1 MTTFL
6 KRTLKILILSFFV
19 LLFTSKLC
27 FADVYMPRTV
37 TSIEDLNI
45 IELISW
51 ILVALIL
58 IITFIAAIKIVMANL
73 TDDISYEYLKEKYA
87 SIIFYACLFFQS
99 YFYIIKQL
107 TLGSILFFFV
117 PAIIATALRIL
128 AKEKKVS
135 MVIMILSTIF
145 TVLFLFLSMGVD

>member
-1 MTTFL
+1 MTTFF

-73 TDDISYEYLKEKYA
+73 TDDISYEYLKEKYIRQM
-87 SIIFYACLFFQS
+87 IIETSCLK
-99 YFYIIKQL
+99 I
-107 TLGSILFFFV
+107 
-117 PAIIATALRIL
+117 
-128 AKEKKVS
+128 
-135 MVIMILSTIF
+135 
-145 TVLFLFLSMGVD
+145 